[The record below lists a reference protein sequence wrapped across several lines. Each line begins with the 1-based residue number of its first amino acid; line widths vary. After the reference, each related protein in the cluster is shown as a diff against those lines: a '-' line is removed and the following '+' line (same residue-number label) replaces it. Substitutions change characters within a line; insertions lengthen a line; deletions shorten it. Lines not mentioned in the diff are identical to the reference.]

1 MFVEDSNLV
10 SVNNVDGRVSLIQMC
25 SGIII

>member
-10 SVNNVDGRVSLIQMC
+10 SVNNVDGRVLLIQMC
-25 SGIII
+25 GGIII